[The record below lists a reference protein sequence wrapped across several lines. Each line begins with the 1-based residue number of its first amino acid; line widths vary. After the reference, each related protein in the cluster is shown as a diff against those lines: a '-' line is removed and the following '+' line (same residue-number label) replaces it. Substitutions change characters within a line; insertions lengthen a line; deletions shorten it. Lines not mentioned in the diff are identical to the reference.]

1 MRNSIPQLSNN
12 KQQMLKEGVFT
23 FNFTIALIETN
34 LRRKRS

>member
-23 FNFTIALIETN
+23 FNGSSH
-34 LRRKRS
+34 LRV